1 MKWSHSSLFRRVTG
15 LLLAVPLQLGFFG
28 ASEAADIA
36 FIGAKIYPAPGVA
49 PIDNGV
55 IVVSDGKIT
64 AIGLANQVT
73 IPDGAEKILVDGK
86 VITAG
91 LWNSH
96 VHFDLPPLDR
106 LTDDQISVYVRDML
120 LRYGF
125 VHVLDTG
132 SLPGVTQE
140 LRRRVQAQVDM
151 ALQFGADAIKIFT
164 GSIVGLSE
172 RGIDVFPHGP
182 GGC

>member
-91 LWNSH
+91 LCNSH

-164 GSIVGLSE
+164 GSIVGL
-172 RGIDVFPHGP
+172 
-182 GGC
+182 